1 MQIQGF
7 QDIINLHGYMVQTG
21 CKDIALE
28 DIVFTNI
35 DFESQLED
43 KYVIRRIDINII
55 IFYDKYRKLTFAMK
69 KVHPKCFGQS
79 YYSIC
84 VMEGDCC
91 DESRNKKVSN

>member
-43 KYVIRRIDINII
+43 KYVIRRIDIDII
-55 IFYDKYRKLTFAMK
+55 IFYDRYRKLTFAMK

-91 DESRNKKVSN
+91 DESGNKKVSN